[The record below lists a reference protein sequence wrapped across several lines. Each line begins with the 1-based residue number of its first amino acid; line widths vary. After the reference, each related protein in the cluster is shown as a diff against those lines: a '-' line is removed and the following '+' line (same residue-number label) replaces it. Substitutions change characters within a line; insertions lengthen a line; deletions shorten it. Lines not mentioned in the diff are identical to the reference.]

1 MAELVRWSIVVAPE
15 RLEEAYAALLDAF
28 PDGIAEI
35 AVDGGVEVSGYLPP
49 GEEPP
54 AELGLRAEPVADG
67 WRDAWRAF
75 HGPVEIAGTWVRPPW
90 LDEPADALL
99 LEPGYAFGTG
109 SHPTT
114 RSVGL
119 LLRDEPPGS
128 LLDLGCGSGLLSILA
143 AAWGHGPIRA
153 WDLDPHA
160 VEATRA
166 NLARNGFAQVEVRH
180 ADALAEPLPAADL
193 VLANIER
200 RVVEALLAR
209 DGLPDRVIVSGVR
222 AEDDLALDGWAVE
235 REIVDDGWRTLL
247 LTR

>member
-1 MAELVRWSIVVAPE
+1 ML
-15 RLEEAYAALLDAF
+15 F
-28 PDGIAEI
+28 
-35 AVDGGVEVSGYLPP
+35 
-49 GEEPP
+49 
-54 AELGLRAEPVADG
+54 
-67 WRDAWRAF
+67 
-75 HGPVEIAGTWVRPPW
+75 
-90 LDEPADALL
+90 
-99 LEPGYAFGTG
+99 
-109 SHPTT
+109 
-114 RSVGL
+114 RSS
-119 LLRDEPPGS
+119 GS

-180 ADALAEPLPAADL
+180 ADALAEPLPAADV

>member
-1 MAELVRWSIVVAPE
+1 MAELVRWSIVVGSE
-15 RLEEAYAALLDAF
+15 GLEEAYAVLLDAF

-35 AVDGGVEVSGYLPP
+35 AVDGGIELSGYLPP
-49 GEEPP
+49 GVEP
-54 AELGLRAEPVADG
+54 AAALGLRPEPVADG

-90 LDEPADALL
+90 LDDPADALL

-119 LLRDEPPGS
+119 LLHGEPPGS

-180 ADALAEPLPAADL
+180 ADALAEPLPAVDL

-209 DGLPDRVIVSGVR
+209 DGLPGRVIVSGVR
-222 AEDDLALDGWAVE
+222 ADDDLALGAWAVE